1 MHKLA
6 RVAVVALAFV
16 FVAGLSLPGCPWF
29 PMMKYQQARDGFS
42 YDTENYDVPGVMHA
56 TMRLPV
62 AGTVPIDGGDFPVTL
77 LDADKFI
84 RNPFPGQAASTERG
98 KQLFTTF
105 CTPCHGADGLGK
117 GPVGQK
123 FPIVLSLVTDQA
135 KGYSDQ
141 YLFTMVRNG
150 RGLMPSYGDRV
161 TIDERWD
168 IVNYLRALQQ
178 GHREGQ

>member
-1 MHKLA
+1 MPKGSKLA
-6 RVAVVALAFV
+6 RLAVVTLAFV

-42 YDTENYDVPGVMHA
+42 FDTDNYDAPGPKLPS
-56 TMRLPV
+56 MRSPV

-84 RNPFPGQAASTERG
+84 RNPLPGQAASAARG
-98 KQLFTTF
+98 KKLFTTF

-117 GPVGQK
+117 GLVGQK

-135 KGYSDQ
+135 KG
-141 YLFTMVRNG
+141 
-150 RGLMPSYGDRV
+150 
-161 TIDERWD
+161 
-168 IVNYLRALQQ
+168 
-178 GHREGQ
+178 